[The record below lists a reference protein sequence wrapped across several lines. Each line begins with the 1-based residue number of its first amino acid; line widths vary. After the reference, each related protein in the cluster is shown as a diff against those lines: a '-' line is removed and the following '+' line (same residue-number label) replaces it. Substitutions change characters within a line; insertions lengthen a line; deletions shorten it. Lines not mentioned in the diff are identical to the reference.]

1 MPTLRK
7 FKYRGPQT
15 CILKLPSGFL
25 THCTSTHGSMRLLA
39 GLSAVAALLGSV
51 QALPKAR
58 SASTLSSIVENGIE
72 YSVFNHG
79 ATGAKLQFVNN
90 SGICETTEGVNQYSG
105 YISVGEKMN
114 MWFWYVFTP
123 TAV

>member
-1 MPTLRK
+1 
-7 FKYRGPQT
+7 
-15 CILKLPSGFL
+15 
-25 THCTSTHGSMRLLA
+25 MRLLA
-39 GLSAVAALLGSV
+39 GLSAVVALLGSV

-72 YSVFNHG
+72 YTVFNHG

-114 MWFWYVFTP
+114 MWFWYVFTS